1 MRTAA
6 AEALGK
12 FGSAED
18 LNQALRILLELAT
31 SSKSSL
37 FVSMAALN
45 AIDELDTKAA
55 SALAAIRELRRSDL
69 TAGSRTGDYIPNLV
83 ARILVDIQR

>member
-18 LNQALRILLELAT
+18 LNQALRVLLELAT

-45 AIDELDTKAA
+45 AIDELDAKAA
-55 SALAAIRELRRSDL
+55 SALPAIRELRRSDL

-83 ARILVDIQR
+83 AKILG